1 MGKYLLIYHGGR
13 SPETDAQREAET
25 AAWTGWFTG
34 MGEAT
39 VDAGDPIAQT
49 KTVASD
55 GSATDDGG
63 ANPATGYS
71 ILSAGSLDE
80 AVALAR
86 GCPHLASGG
95 SVEVAELLHIM

>member
-13 SPETDAQREAET
+13 SPQTDAEREEVT

-34 MGEAT
+34 MGAAT
-39 VDAGDPIAQT
+39 VDAGDPVGQSR
-49 KTVASD
+49 TVAAD
-55 GSATDDGG
+55 GSASEGG
-63 ANPATGYS
+63 VADPATGYS

-80 AVALAR
+80 AVQLAR

-95 SVEVAELLHIM
+95 SVEVAELFHVM